1 MPATRPGPNPSPPA
15 RTAAVARWRTVRAR
29 PRLFIAVALALLVAW
44 CLPPGWVQFF
54 STVAVVPP
62 GTGAGEAA
70 QQVVRE
76 MVAPGLVRG
85 LVAWNT
91 GAVLYVVLAVLMML
105 RSDDSHI
112 RLRARQQD
120 DGARVLLLLAALATV
135 ACLVAI
141 VGLLVSVHGLANGDK
156 LRHLALAGLTVVSA
170 WAFLQVMFTLH
181 YAHDHYAALAQGLPP
196 PLLFAGEEAPTY
208 GDFFYVAAVIGTSG
222 QTADVALASRA
233 MRRIGALHC
242 ILAYLFNTTVLGL
255 LVNISAG
262 LF

>member
-1 MPATRPGPNPSPPA
+1 MPASRPNPPA
-15 RTAAVARWRTVRAR
+15 RAAAVARWPTVRAR
-29 PRLFIAVALALLVAW
+29 PRLFIAVALALLVAG
-44 CLPPGWVQFF
+44 CLPSAWLQFF
-54 STVAVVPP
+54 STVAA
-62 GTGAGEAA
+62 GSAGQDTGPLA
-70 QQVVRE
+70 QQVVRQL
-76 MVAPGLVRG
+76 VAPGLVRG
-85 LVAWNT
+85 LIAWNT
-91 GAVLYVVLAVLMML
+91 GAVLYVVLAAWMMG

-120 DGARVLLLLAALATV
+120 DGQQVLLLLAALATV

-141 VGLLVSVHGLANGDK
+141 AGLLVSVHGLANGDK

-196 PLLFAGEEAPTY
+196 PLQFPGEEAPTY

>member
-1 MPATRPGPNPSPPA
+1 MPAARPAPPA
-15 RTAAVARWRTVRAR
+15 RQAALRRWRTVRAR
-29 PRLFIAVALALLVAW
+29 PRLFIAVAVALLVAW
-44 CLPPGWVQFF
+44 WLPSGWVQFF
-54 STVAVVPP
+54 SSVVSGPP
-62 GTGAGEAA
+62 GAGAHP
-70 QQVVRE
+70 VVRE
-76 MVAPGLVRG
+76 MVAPALVRG

-91 GAVLYVVLAVLMML
+91 GAVLYVVLAVLMMQ
-105 RSDDSHI
+105 RSDDSDI

-120 DGARVLLLLAALATV
+120 DGARVLLLLTALATV
-135 ACLVAI
+135 ACLAAI

-156 LRHLALAGLTVVSA
+156 LRHLALAGLTVVSS

-181 YAHDHYAALAQGLPP
+181 YAHDHYAALALGLAP
-196 PLLFAGEEAPTY
+196 PLQFPGEEAPTY

-222 QTADVALASRA
+222 QTADVALAGRA